1 MTFGIPIHELPI
13 TSSGQMK
20 KKHHL
25 QWIKA
30 RKIIDKSRMKCLEL
44 CYSKKTKQYEQRQ
57 VVASILLERQAAAT
71 ILMEQQQQLQL
82 NQQFNAA
89 FNNNFHHDHNTNY
102 YHQAAAAAANQQQQQ
117 LQAAANQH
125 QQLQVQQ
132 LVQRYSNGGG
142 SSSTCTINGSHDQ
155 NDPNSSG
162 HAHDH
167 ICDSESLCCTY
178 PTYDEYLSE
187 LDIEPIMHPMI
198 NDVLFSKGGK
208 NVTHYGNIE
217 FSDLMK
223 RSLLQYVAVGSGA
236 VPGGG
241 GGDCGVQHA
250 ATTCITMTPAI
261 HHQDRAQ
268 RKAIRQAIVD
278 EIQSR
283 GGRFLTTNKCSVKA
297 TGCWI
302 EIDPGPD
309 LHDRIATSLYDHKRR
324 LAVKLKIKTSNCF
337 SIGSGRGGA
346 GAGGGAGAD
355 STTSTAPTATYTTI
369 TAGHEGITA
378 PTAHAD
384 THAAKHSPTS
394 SKRRKLNNDYN
405 HDADNADELQSI
417 LVDVRSSSL
426 SSASLASLVSSASSE
441 LASSELGIPNHCF

>member
-30 RKIIDKSRMKCLEL
+30 RKIIDKSRMKCLES

-71 ILMEQQQQLQL
+71 ILLEQQQQLQL

-89 FNNNFHHDHNTNY
+89 FNNNFHHDHTNY
-102 YHQAAAAAANQQQQQ
+102 YHQAAAAAAANQQQQQQ

-142 SSSTCTINGSHDQ
+142 SSPTCTINGSHDQ
-155 NDPNSSG
+155 NDQNGSG
-162 HAHDH
+162 HDH
-167 ICDSESLCCTY
+167 ICDSDSSCCTY

-223 RSLLQYVAVGSGA
+223 RSLLQYVAIGSGV

-250 ATTCITMTPAI
+250 ATTRITMTPAI

-346 GAGGGAGAD
+346 GAD
-355 STTSTAPTATYTTI
+355 STTLTAPTATNTTI
-369 TAGHEGITA
+369 TTGHEGITA

-405 HDADNADELQSI
+405 HDDDDNADELQSI